1 MHEVDKDVV
10 GWRSNRCG
18 RIAFRWP
25 IKLSSRTRR
34 TKWSVEKKWKRP
46 GMRSAWKGERAASQ
60 FHTERGNGYDKWT
73 RRCRCLY
80 RQEKIRTFETLPI
93 LCAWCCFWQVLLC
106 IRSRYIQNLTC
117 TIPIWKYSF
126 FLNVLKIRF
135 MNFKCHEMDI
145 FFNSIDRSYGSQ
157 CLRSNIV
164 IIK

>member
-1 MHEVDKDVV
+1 MGTFFDRNFDQYAHDYTSSSFSLRDTRLLVEKLKKRSIIRVHEVDKDVV

-117 TIPIWKYSF
+117 TISIWKSF
-126 FLNVLKIRF
+126 
-135 MNFKCHEMDI
+135 
-145 FFNSIDRSYGSQ
+145 
-157 CLRSNIV
+157 
-164 IIK
+164 